1 MSAFARRMTSP
12 SENVRNSEDAHA
24 RMADLVRR
32 IHDCD
37 PNGETELY
45 NVINNG
51 LRYLLIRQIGCI
63 DDVDDRVHEL
73 YLIVIRAI
81 REERLRDASR
91 LMGFIRAVM
100 HHQVAGYIQG
110 RVTRR
115 RREVTDDAVALTVR
129 DSRKT
134 PEQQAIHQQQVRCAR
149 EMLAQLRERDR
160 EILLRFY
167 VKGEAAEQIRTEMRL
182 TETQFRLI
190 KSRAKLKFEQ
200 LVQARLNQ
208 RTTEAEAPQCRPAR
222 ARREAAG
229 KAKAMAAAG

>member
-1 MSAFARRMTSP
+1 
-12 SENVRNSEDAHA
+12 
-24 RMADLVRR
+24 MADLVRR

-37 PNGETELY
+37 PDGETELY
-45 NVINNG
+45 YVINNG

-63 DDVDDRVHEL
+63 DDVDDRIHEL
-73 YLIVIRAI
+73 FIIVVRAI

-115 RREVTDDAVALTVR
+115 RREVTDEAITLTVR

-149 EMLAQLRERDR
+149 ETLAQLRARDR

-167 VKGEAAEQIRTEMRL
+167 VKGEDAAQIRTEMRL

-208 RTTEAEAPQCRPAR
+208 RATEAAVPQCRPAHIPR
-222 ARREAAG
+222 QAAR
-229 KAKAMAAAG
+229 KAMAAAN